1 MKYTFKFD
9 RETMQEL
16 CYKAVTNIKKE
27 LSGRIYRE
35 CEDKSFNLLDTLDV
49 KVITLNDLK
58 EILDSFAE

>member
-1 MKYTFKFD
+1 MNFVYKCD

-16 CYKAVTNIKKE
+16 CDKAATNIKKE

-49 KVITLNDLK
+49 KAITLSDLK
-58 EILDSFAE
+58 EILDSFAQ